1 MFVPKRVIFEKD
13 SLDTEVGKNI
23 YNMIKD
29 NPKVEIINA
38 TSNRI
43 KTHIPGDNLFEQYRS
58 GKETMV
64 VGKRKS
70 LKFQTCKPS
79 ANYQLPLVSG
89 CMGRCEYCYL
99 NTQLGDKPFV
109 RVFTN
114 IDEVLNKAKEYIEER
129 LPAVTIFEG
138 AATSDPIPLEPYTHA
153 LRKTIEFIGNEA
165 KSRFRFVTKFNDV
178 DSLLDANHNN
188 HTEIRF
194 SINTPRVI
202 DTYEHYTASSQNRI
216 EAAIKVA
223 NAGYKI
229 GFIIAPVFIYDN
241 WKEEYKEL
249 IKSIK
254 DRLPKDFNEQII
266 FEVISHR
273 YTTKAKNRILEIYPD
288 TLLPM
293 NEDERKYKY
302 GQFGYGKYVYTK
314 EQLDEMK
321 DFFVTEIKAVFPNSL
336 IKYVI

>member
-1 MFVPKRVIFEKD
+1 MFIPKRVIFEKY

-23 YNMIKD
+23 YNMVKD

-43 KTHIPGDNLFEQYRS
+43 KTHIPGDNLFDQYRS

-79 ANYQLPLVSG
+79 ANFQLPLVSG

-114 IDEVLNKAKEYIEER
+114 IDEVLDRAKQYIQER

-153 LRKTIEFIGNEA
+153 LRKTIEFIGNEPKA
-165 KSRFRFVTKFNDV
+165 RFRFVTKFNDV
-178 DSLLDANHNN
+178 DSLLDAKHNN

-194 SINTPRVI
+194 SINTPKVI
-202 DTYEHYTASSQNRI
+202 DSYEHYTASSQNRI

-254 DRLPKDFNEQII
+254 DRLPKDFDKQII

-293 NEDERKYKY
+293 NEEDRKYKY

-314 EQLDEMK
+314 EQLDDMK
-321 DFFVTEIKAVFPNSL
+321 DFFKTEIKAVFPNSI